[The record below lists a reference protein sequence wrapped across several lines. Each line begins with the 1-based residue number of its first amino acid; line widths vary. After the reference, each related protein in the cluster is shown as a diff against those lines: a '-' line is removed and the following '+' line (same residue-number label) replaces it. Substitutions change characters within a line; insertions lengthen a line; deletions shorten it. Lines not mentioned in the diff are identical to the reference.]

1 VVIKVDSKM
10 KDISAIYYISRMHSM
25 LRDFDKVIA
34 KVKHVFVEHY
44 GQESSEQLIRVAR
57 LEYEALIPEL
67 PYIGGKQPFTQFLIT
82 AAWFLAMYRTLQ
94 KQSMSTQ
101 EAGSLVYELTESFMG
116 VYPQFVLRFLG
127 FMSFSQGYLRKLHQ
141 RAIESQERKYTGD
154 FVYVFVKGDGK
165 TFDYGV
171 DYLECGTCKFLQAQG
186 APELAP
192 YLCAT
197 DYLLSEAYNWGLQR
211 TMTLAEGFERCD
223 FRFKKGGKTRI
234 ASSVLLLE

>member
-1 VVIKVDSKM
+1 M
-10 KDISAIYYISRMHSM
+10 KENPDNYYLSHRSGM
-25 LRDFDKVIA
+25 LRDFDKVIV
-34 KVKHVFVEHY
+34 KVQHIFVERY
-44 GQESSEQLIRVAR
+44 GPSPSRDMIEDAR
-57 LEYEALIPEL
+57 LEYDLLIPQL
-67 PYIGGKQPFTQFLIT
+67 PYIGGKQPFTQFILT
-82 AAWFLAMYRTLQ
+82 AAWFLAMYRALQ
-94 KQSMSTQ
+94 KKGMSIK
-101 EAGSLVYELTESFMG
+101 EAGNLVYKLTESFMA

-127 FMSFSQGYLRKLHQ
+127 FMSFSQGYLRKLQQ

-171 DYLECGTCKFLQAQG
+171 DYLECGTCKFLTSQG

-192 YLCAT
+192 YLCAA
-197 DYLLSEAYNWGLQR
+197 DYLLSEAYHWGLQR
-211 TMTLAEGFERCD
+211 TMTLAEGFGKCD